1 MQPIP
6 HAVGAKRIVLL
17 CLVGI
22 AFGGCSSD
30 FWDRSPGVGG
40 EYSRSA
46 PQAEVPYQSAPLPQQ
61 QQQQPY
67 SAPSQPRYQ
76 AQATPAPDA
85 PPPNWGQQQRPSTRT
100 PVAPTPT
107 PAPNTPADTCAASE
121 EDLRVLARVNQIRR
135 SRGLRA
141 LTWNGQLHSAASEHS
156 QEQQTHGYMG
166 HGSPDP
172 ARDQLGERIQL
183 AGYDGSAWA
192 EVVAWG
198 YRDVYGVVQ
207 GWMDSPPH
215 RKILIDPELTQAA
228 FSRAG
233 LYWTGNFGTPRRRP
247 AARRAPSMR
256 HRTQYR
262 AQPTQPAP
270 RAQPRRAPVAA
281 PRAPQTTYQYQ
292 QAPPPQPAQPQGTG

>member
-1 MQPIP
+1 VQPIP

-22 AFGGCSSD
+22 ASGGCSSD

-40 EYSRSA
+40 EYSRRA
-46 PQAEVPYQSAPLPQQ
+46 PYAEVPYQSAP
-61 QQQQPY
+61 QQQPY

-76 AQATPAPDA
+76 SQATPAPDA
-85 PPPNWGQQQRPSTRT
+85 PPPNWGEQQRPSTRT
-100 PVAPTPT
+100 PVAPAPT
-107 PAPNTPADTCAASE
+107 PAPYTSPDTAGATQ
-121 EDLRVLARVNQIRR
+121 EDLQVLARVNQIRR

-141 LTWNGQLHSAASEHS
+141 LAWNSQLHVAAYEHS

-198 YRDVYGVVQ
+198 YRDVNGVVQ

-215 RKILIDPELTQAA
+215 RKILIDPELTEAA

-247 AARRAPSMR
+247 APRRAPATR
-256 HRTQYR
+256 YRTQYR
-262 AQPTQPAP
+262 AQPAP
-270 RAQPRRAPVAA
+270 QAQPR
-281 PRAPQTTYQYQ
+281 RAPQTTYQYR
-292 QAPPPQPAQPQGTG
+292 QAPRQQPAPPQGTG

>member
-6 HAVGAKRIVLL
+6 HAVGAKRICLL

-22 AFGGCSSD
+22 ALSGCSSD

-46 PQAEVPYQSAPLPQQ
+46 PYREVPYQSAP
-61 QQQQPY
+61 
-67 SAPSQPRYQ
+67 AQPRYRAQTQ
-76 AQATPAPDA
+76 AAPAPDA
-85 PPPNWGQQQRPSTRT
+85 PPPNWQRQQQQQRPSTRT

-107 PAPNTPADTCAASE
+107 PAPYSAAPDTTGATG
-121 EDLRVLARVNQIRR
+121 EDLRVLERVNQIRR

-141 LTWNGQLHSAASEHS
+141 LTWNSQLHVAAYEHS
-156 QEQQTHGYMG
+156 LEQQTHGYMG

-172 ARDQLGERIQL
+172 ARDQLGERIAL
-183 AGYDGSAWA
+183 AGYVGSAWA

-198 YRDVYGVVQ
+198 YRDVNGVVQ

-215 RKILIDPELTQAA
+215 RKILVDPELTEAA

-247 AARRAPSMR
+247 AARRAPSTR
-256 HRTQYR
+256 YRTQYR
-262 AQPTQPAP
+262 SQQYRSQPVP
-270 RAQPRRAPVAA
+270 RAQPRRAPS
-281 PRAPQTTYQYQ
+281 TTYRYQHQ
-292 QAPPPQPAQPQGTG
+292 QAPQQQPAQPQGTG